1 MNLRHL
7 QIDIKHALQRAFR
20 GYDDTI
26 KEGYGLEYTFEV
38 LLSEV
43 KKFCEYEMTDEVKNF
58 CEYEMTDKGILELSP
73 KRKRVFTKTIKL
85 INEWEEFDE
94 LASIENILKKIELL
108 IKASVYITKNMSIY
122 WD

>member
-1 MNLRHL
+1 
-7 QIDIKHALQRAFR
+7 
-20 GYDDTI
+20 
-26 KEGYGLEYTFEV
+26 
-38 LLSEV
+38 
-43 KKFCEYEMTDEVKNF
+43 
-58 CEYEMTDKGILELSP
+58 MTDKGILELSP